1 MSEAE
6 LVLLGEEASYQ
17 WPGELL
23 ELVSL
28 EGDVPEA
35 RADAPLP
42 VGERAAVPVIALAS
56 SPEVLGLM
64 LREASDR
71 VTRVAEELRNTAL
84 VAASGDMALVPDP
97 DGYRRGQTPAA
108 VEVHLDEGAA
118 LALGEGL
125 ARALRWEV
133 LSTRRGRLSACPAVA
148 ASCVQSL
155 ADRGVLVELG
165 RRDWPPDESCS
176 WSVVLE
182 GPECVQ
188 VGFDYVGTASAA
200 LVAKAPT
207 RGRYVGEVVPLAD
220 VPGRRFGWRL
230 NLWGVE

>member
-1 MSEAE
+1 MSDTD
-6 LVLLGEEASYQ
+6 LVLLEEEVTYQ

-42 VGERAAVPVIALAS
+42 VGVRAAVPVIALAA

-84 VAASGDMALVPDP
+84 VASPENVALVPDP
-97 DGYRRGQTPAA
+97 EGYRRGQAPAA
-108 VEVHLDEGAA
+108 VEVLLDEGAA
-118 LALGEGL
+118 LALGEEL

-148 ASCVQSL
+148 ASCAQGL
-155 ADRGVLVELG
+155 AERGVRIELG
-165 RRDWPPDESCS
+165 RRDEPPDESCS

-207 RGRYVGEVVPLAD
+207 RGQYVGEVVPLAD

-230 NLWGVE
+230 NLWEVE